1 MQRFNPGP
9 FEPLVY
15 FLQKPISF
23 RIIGVGGFALFT
35 ILALGKAAAHGAGS
49 LRFGLALL
57 GALWL
62 ESSLSV
68 CRRCRFYGTW
78 HCLGQGM
85 LVSKLFAARPPGVTE
100 SQLRAHLGL
109 VAAFLLYGL
118 FWLWHSPILGLL
130 FTLWVPL
137 ALISALPPGREF
149 SWREPARTVQ
159 AGSET
164 GMG

>member
-1 MQRFNPGP
+1 MQRLNPGP

-15 FLQKPISF
+15 LLQKPTSF

-35 ILALGKAAAHGAGS
+35 ILALGKAAAHGVGDLVS
-49 LRFGLALL
+49 GLAIL

-62 ESSLSV
+62 ESSLTV

-85 LVSKLFAARPPGVTE
+85 IVSKILAAAPPGVTDT
-100 SQLRAHLGL
+100 QLRAHLGL
-109 VAAFLLYGL
+109 AGVFLLYGL
-118 FWLWHSPILGLL
+118 FWLWHSPLLGLL
-130 FTLWVPL
+130 FTLWIPL
-137 ALISALPPGREF
+137 ALISAIPPGREF